1 MSCAEAPLR
10 PPTASWRRRAP
21 RARARDGDL
30 GQALERLDLHQLAG
44 LDLAAL
50 VLEHDEAVRLRHRA
64 QHARALLAGSAYF
77 PFAAFAEHDAALVL
91 GSSSN
96 LSQRLRGGCL
106 E

>member
-30 GQALERLDLHQLAG
+30 GQPFERLDLHQLAG
-44 LDLAAL
+44 RDLAAL

-64 QHARALLAGSAYF
+64 QHARALLAGGAYF
-77 PFAAFAEHDAALVL
+77 PFAAFAEQDAALVF
-91 GSSSN
+91 SSSRN
-96 LSQRLRGGCL
+96 FPQWL
-106 E
+106 